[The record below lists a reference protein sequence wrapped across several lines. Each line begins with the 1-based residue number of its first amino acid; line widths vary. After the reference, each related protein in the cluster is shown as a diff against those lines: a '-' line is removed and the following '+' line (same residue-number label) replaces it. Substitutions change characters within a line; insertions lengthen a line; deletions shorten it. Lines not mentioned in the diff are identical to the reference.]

1 MWTVEY
7 CVLVNKATDSWY
19 GGRGIGRARHGKNAK
34 KGRNIQ
40 TGEGN
45 GCIKQRNGLDSVNG
59 SQFRT

>member
-1 MWTVEY
+1 MDRKMLF
-7 CVLVNKATDSWY
+7 LVSMATDSWY
-19 GGRGIGRARHGKNAK
+19 GGRGTERARHEKKSK

-40 TGEGN
+40 TGKGN